1 MDIRSAWNNMNEDTK
16 QLVIELYLQYKRSG
30 SRSALEE
37 IRRIFKNH
45 GDDAPSEYELEKLL
59 R

>member
-1 MDIRSAWNNMNEDTK
+1 MDTISAWNNMNKDTK
-16 QLVIELYLQYKRSG
+16 QLVIELYSQYKRSG
-30 SRSALEE
+30 SYSALEE

-45 GDDAPSEYELEKLL
+45 SNCEPSESELERLL

>member
-1 MDIRSAWNNMNEDTK
+1 MDTRFAWNNMNEDTK

-45 GDDAPSEYELEKLL
+45 GNDAPSEKKKKKLL